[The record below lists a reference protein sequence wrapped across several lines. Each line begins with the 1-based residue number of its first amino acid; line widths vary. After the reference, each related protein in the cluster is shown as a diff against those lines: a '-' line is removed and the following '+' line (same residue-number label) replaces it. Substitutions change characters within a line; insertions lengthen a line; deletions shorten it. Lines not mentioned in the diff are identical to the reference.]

1 MTPGV
6 DIYYMEEYYSKPKR
20 KSFWLIIIILILVG
34 LFSLL
39 FLKTS
44 FTISRVIE
52 WTGASNV
59 LPFIKVLPDL
69 PENDPERIN
78 ILLLGGRGL
87 EESGD
92 GKLLSDAI
100 ILASFKKNTGQVALI
115 SIPRD
120 LYVTIY
126 CTQEDKKI
134 NFAYAQGGLDC
145 AKKTVSLV
153 TGQYVDYAVDLNF
166 EALVEGI
173 DALGGIEVH
182 LEKTFKESFQW
193 AKEGWEE
200 DEHWFIKEIEGEE
213 RWVFHVAT
221 GTNQLDGKTAL
232 YYVRSRYSTDDFDR
246 MRRQSQVL
254 IAIKEKALSLGVLTN
269 PVKIY
274 NLLDVLGKNVRTDM
288 NLIDIS
294 NLISLIKDADKN
306 NIKKRFFNITPDG
319 LLYHTFIN
327 EEYVLLPVGDNFD
340 KIQETCLNIF
350 D

>member
-1 MTPGV
+1 MV
-6 DIYYMEEYYSKPKR
+6 QIKK
-20 KSFWLIIIILILVG
+20 KFCLIILV
-34 LFSLL
+34 LFIVGFFSIFL
-39 FLKTS
+39 FKTS
-44 FTISRVIE
+44 FTISRVID
-52 WTGASNV
+52 WTRANDI
-59 LPFIKVLPDL
+59 LPFSKKLPDL
-69 PENDPERIN
+69 PENDPDRIN

-92 GKLLSDAI
+92 GKLLSDAM
-100 ILASFKKNTGQVALI
+100 ILTSIKKSTGQVAMI
-115 SIPRD
+115 SLPRD

-145 AKKTVSLV
+145 AKKTVSLI
-153 TGQYVDYAVDLNF
+153 TGQYVDYAVDVNF

-173 DALGGIEVH
+173 DALGGIEVY
-182 LEKTFKESFQW
+182 LEKAFEENFQW
-193 AKEGWEE
+193 SKEGWEE
-200 DEHWFIKEIEGEE
+200 NEHWFIKEINGEE
-213 RWVFHVAT
+213 RWVFYVAT
-221 GTNQLDGKTAL
+221 GTNQLDGQTAL

-254 IAIKEKALSLGVLTN
+254 IAIKEKAFSLGVLTN

-274 NLLDVLGKNVRTDM
+274 NLLDVLGKNIRTDM
-288 NLIDIS
+288 KLTDIS
-294 NLISLIKDADKN
+294 SLIGLIGNIDKD
-306 NIKKRFFNITPDG
+306 NIKRRFFDITPNG

-340 KIQETCLNIF
+340 KIQEACHNIF